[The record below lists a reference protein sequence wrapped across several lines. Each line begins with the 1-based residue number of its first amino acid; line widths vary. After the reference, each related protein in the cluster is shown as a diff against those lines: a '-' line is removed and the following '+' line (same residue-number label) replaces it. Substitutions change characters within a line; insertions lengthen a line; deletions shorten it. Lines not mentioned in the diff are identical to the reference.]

1 MLKVSSHYLGSK
13 MLLLRDNHSI
23 IPLPLSHSRLD
34 DEGIT
39 NILSGVLIESQGQKT
54 IIGDITYDELTI
66 LAVASLIIKQ
76 QSPCPTMVDPFTSIH
91 TFDVKQIIFNAQRQ
105 AALMIGECIKEMII
119 KTSNECLPLL
129 REKLDELFN
138 AITKIGVNFSPL
150 KSQIEKYM
158 ESVNHLDVVQHTHSM
173 KISPEVQSECL
184 VIVASQIV
192 DALNSKVVQ
201 ANYRQS
207 LKVDLTTLDT
217 KQEALNK
224 EL

>member
-1 MLKVSSHYLGSK
+1 
-13 MLLLRDNHSI
+13 
-23 IPLPLSHSRLD
+23 
-34 DEGIT
+34 
-39 NILSGVLIESQGQKT
+39 
-54 IIGDITYDELTI
+54 
-66 LAVASLIIKQ
+66 
-76 QSPCPTMVDPFTSIH
+76 MVDPFTSIH

-192 DALNSKVVQ
+192 DALNSKGVQ
-201 ANYRQS
+201 TKHCLS
-207 LKVDLTTLDT
+207 LKVDLATLDA
-217 KQEALNK
+217 KQEALKKKLKQLAIQKERLYNSILEIDEIITNK
-224 EL
+224 QNDVSCLRKEHIIIAQTPVLIDVDVKTLETLQETLRTQCDELACLVWM